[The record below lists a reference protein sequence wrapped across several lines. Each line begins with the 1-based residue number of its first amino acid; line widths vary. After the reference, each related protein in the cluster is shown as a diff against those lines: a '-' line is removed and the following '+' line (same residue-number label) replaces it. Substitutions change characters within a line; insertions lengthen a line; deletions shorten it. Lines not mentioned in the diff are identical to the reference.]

1 MLNHLEGRL
10 FARRRLLSLT
20 ANGRLGPRSEELHA
34 LRYDL
39 GSLALAAAILV
50 LEFVGSEPPSPAK
63 AATPQF
69 KKRIGLER
77 PLSFLVGPA
86 NISA

>member
-20 ANGRLGPRSEELHA
+20 AKGRLGPRSEELHA

-50 LEFVGSEPPSPAK
+50 LEFVGSEPSLDCK
-63 AATPQF
+63 
-69 KKRIGLER
+69 G
-77 PLSFLVGPA
+77 GH
-86 NISA
+86 SAI